1 MTRLDNGYPDYN
13 KRWLDYKTRNIYTM
27 RIKSD
32 NYTQTNLSQISH
44 SNTNM
49 ARANPWKVINTPLP
63 PPSPTELSHGF
74 TIHAPSSS
82 DLWETP
88 TTAPVF
94 TSPMIYQ
101 SIPLGPFRTARVTI
115 TADLKDL
122 YAQGGLALII
132 HRPDAARA
140 WVKAGVEFMNGEQL
154 VCVVGRD
161 TLPDASLGTVITT
174 GSGSDA
180 DANAVEA
187 EVTIEMVREETGLA
201 VFEIV
206 AGDGSGHGKRRVI
219 REMAWVF
226 SGSGD
231 EECWIGAYAAKPLG
245 DAKDPDIVVR
255 FRDLVVEVL
264 D

>member
-1 MTRLDNGYPDYN
+1 ME
-13 KRWLDYKTRNIYTM
+13 
-27 RIKSD
+27 IKSD
-32 NYTQTNLSQISH
+32 NYTQTNLSQLSH
-44 SNTNM
+44 RSTNM
-49 ARANPWKVINTPLP
+49 ARTSPWKVINTPLP
-63 PPSPTELSHGF
+63 PPSPAELSHGF

-101 SIPLGPFRTARVTI
+101 SIPFGSFRRARVTI

-140 WVKAGVEFMNGEQL
+140 WVKAGVEFMDGEQR

-161 TLPDASLGTVITT
+161 RLPDASLGTLVTT
-174 GSGSDA
+174 GSGSGSDA
-180 DANAVEA
+180 DANAAEA

-201 VFEIV
+201 VFEIL
-206 AGDGSGHGKRRVI
+206 AGDGSGPWKRKVI

-231 EECWIGAYAAKPLG
+231 EECWVGAYAAKPVG